1 MPSFLL
7 FTTSPTFFIPPNQ
20 PESKK
25 KRLNHRSD
33 HFLNVEIIKGIH
45 SRWNPRKKTTVSLVS
60 FHFSFLCNLARCRFA
75 AALLSW
81 SEGCHAALFGIVS
94 CYARHASVM
103 SLSSAQRTKPVSL
116 GTWTVL
122 VGMQVGSDCFH
133 KQPIWGDYLSA
144 RRSMPCIRH
153 YFQCDWAGCW
163 GDESQSKATKQGLI
177 HDRSLP
183 P

>member
-75 AALLSW
+75 AALLSC
-81 SEGCHAALFGIVS
+81 SERCQTSIFGIVS
-94 CYARHASVM
+94 CHARQASFM
-103 SLSSAQRTKPVSL
+103 YMSSAQRTKPVSL

-122 VGMQVGSDCFH
+122 VRMQVGSDCFH
-133 KQPIWGDYLSA
+133 EQPILGDFLSA
-144 RRSMPCIRH
+144 MRSMPCIRH
-153 YFQCDWAGCW
+153 
-163 GDESQSKATKQGLI
+163 
-177 HDRSLP
+177 
-183 P
+183 